1 MQHVTLKQAT
11 DLLEVMTI
19 EQSIESGFAIAH
31 HGHIEGVPTILISTS
46 CGEGD
51 CYIIQ

>member
-19 EQSIESGFAIAH
+19 EQSTESGYAIAH
-31 HGHIEGVPTILISTS
+31 HGHIEGVPTIIISTHR
-46 CGEGD
+46 GAGD
-51 CYIIQ
+51 YYIVQ

>member
-1 MQHVTLKQAT
+1 MQHVTLEQAT

-19 EQSIESGFAIAH
+19 TQTIDSGPAITH
-31 HGHIEGVPTILISTS
+31 HGHIEGRPTIIIST
-46 CGEGD
+46 CRGEGA